1 MHASVQSPDEAT
13 WMAAALREARLGQ
26 AEGEVP
32 VGAVV
37 VLDGRVI
44 GAGHNTTEDRDDP
57 SGHAEINA
65 LRAAGEA
72 FGDWRLEKSTLV
84 VTLEPCTM
92 CTGAMVNARLGHLVY
107 GATDPKAGASGSVFD
122 ITGSTDAMEALVLAG
137 VPTFVKGLT
146 SVSGLPNRFGSKAMP
161 DTPAEANSPTVDQSS
176 RRRETTELAV
186 FHEALG
192 DCAGN

>member
-1 MHASVQSPDEAT
+1 MTTTDADSRYMQI
-13 WMAAALREARLGQ
+13 ALREAEQ
-26 AEGEVP
+26 AFAEDEVP

-92 CTGAMVNARLGHLVY
+92 CMGAIALARVERIVY
-107 GATDPKAGASGSVFD
+107 GATDPRLGACGSVLDLLRPD
-122 ITGSTDAMEALVLAG
+122 IAPHLKSIEGGVMADECSAILKEFFRAL
-137 VPTFVKGLT
+137 
-146 SVSGLPNRFGSKAMP
+146 R
-161 DTPAEANSPTVDQSS
+161 
-176 RRRETTELAV
+176 
-186 FHEALG
+186 
-192 DCAGN
+192 